1 VSRFVWTFACSA
13 EDPVPGDVLIDLVV
27 VLVVDLDGD
36 GNVELVGER

>member
-1 VSRFVWTFACSA
+1 V
-13 EDPVPGDVLIDLVV
+13 PVHDSGQDRDDECDVPVDLVV